1 VSDRTRTAL
10 LIGGLL
16 MATLILAPLLS
27 GTLRETLIVPLLYV
41 AWTLWLAISRLP
53 QVLFWAIF
61 LAAAGLMA
69 WRSLNTNPLF
79 LPAVKEPP
87 YRNPG
92 QLAILTRWV
101 QDLPHGEYFRRRM
114 ARHLLDLTLL
124 VEGIPERP
132 PAQDLAQMIE
142 RGDLDLP
149 PQVIDYAQQGVYTAI
164 GPETDNPSRRLLIL
178 APVRWIE
185 NWLALRTFREPDTRH
200 LEALIIHLEDELEI
214 PHDADR

>member
-1 VSDRTRTAL
+1 MSDRTRTAL

-16 MATLILAPLLS
+16 MAALILAPLLS

-41 AWTLWLAISRLP
+41 GWTLWLAISRLP

-92 QLAILTRWV
+92 RLASLTRWI

-114 ARHLLDLTLL
+114 ARHLLDLTLR
-124 VEGIPERP
+124 VKGIPERP
-132 PAQDLAQMIE
+132 AAEDLAQMIK

-149 PQVIDYAQQGVYTAI
+149 PSVIDYARLGVSTAI
-164 GPETDNPSRRLLIL
+164 GSEADSRSRRFL

-185 NWLALRTFREPDTRH
+185 NWLALRTFREPDTRS
-200 LEALIIHLEDELEI
+200 LEALIAHLEDELEI

>member
-1 VSDRTRTAL
+1 MNNRTRTAL
-10 LIGGLL
+10 LVGGLL
-16 MATLILAPLLS
+16 MAALILAPLLS

-41 AWTLWLAISRLP
+41 GWTLWLAISRLP

-79 LPAVKEPP
+79 LPVTKEPP

-92 QLAILTRWV
+92 RLAILTRWV

-114 ARHLLDLTLL
+114 ARHLLDLMLRTK
-124 VEGIPERP
+124 GIPGRP
-132 PAQDLAQMIE
+132 SAQELAQLID
-142 RGDLDLP
+142 RGDLHLP
-149 PQVIDYAQQGVYTAI
+149 PECEDYARQGTSTAI
-164 GPETDNPSRRLLIL
+164 GPDTDSPSRRIL
-178 APVRWIE
+178 APVRWVE

-200 LEALIIHLEDELEI
+200 LEALITHLEDELEI
-214 PHDADR
+214 PHDANR